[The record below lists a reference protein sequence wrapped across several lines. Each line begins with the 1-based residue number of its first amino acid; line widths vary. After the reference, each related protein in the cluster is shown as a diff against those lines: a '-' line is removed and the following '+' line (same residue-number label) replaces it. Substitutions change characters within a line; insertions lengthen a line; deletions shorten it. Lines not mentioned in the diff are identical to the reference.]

1 MEALKRVILSDYLNA
16 QEEKESCYLFIYK
29 VLNKKKAKQWLGFF

>member
-16 QEEKESCYLFIYK
+16 QEEKESCYLFIYLFIK
-29 VLNKKKAKQWLGFF
+29 F